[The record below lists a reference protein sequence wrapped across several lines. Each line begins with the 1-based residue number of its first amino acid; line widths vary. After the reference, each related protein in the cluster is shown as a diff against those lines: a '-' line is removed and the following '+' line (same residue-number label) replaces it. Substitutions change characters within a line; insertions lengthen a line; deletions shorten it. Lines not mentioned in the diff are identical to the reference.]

1 MVDARDIDYTG
12 TLDAT
17 NVNDALDELAR
28 RAATPGQKGKDG
40 TVDLA
45 PLVIAVAELAT
56 RARALDGEPGDDGD
70 DGEDADPAIIAEMV
84 HNAVTA
90 AVAKIPP
97 AKDGDPGPPGKNADP
112 TVLAELVGQAIAA
125 IPPPQQG
132 APGAPGQP
140 GTPGVPGEGVPEGG
154 DTGYILAKRSAEDF
168 DTEWIRLP
176 KGLLERWGLWGPGAA
191 QPASSGTG
199 NTNTTFGL
207 GDPSGS
213 ADAGT
218 LYFDTTDPDAYM
230 GWVYNAGAWHP
241 FSGTGTPTLPG
252 TGPTNA
258 NSWFF
263 FLGN

>member
-1 MVDARDIDYTG
+1 MADARDIDYTG

-28 RAATPGQKGKDG
+28 RAAIPGQKGKDG

-70 DGEDADPAIIAEMV
+70 DGEDADPRVIAEMV
-84 HNAVTA
+84 QNAVTA

-97 AKDGDPGPPGKNADP
+97 AKDGDPGPPGKSADP
-112 TVLAELVGQAIAA
+112 TILAVLVGQAIAA

-154 DTGYILAKRSAEDF
+154 RAGYVLAKLSDDDF
-168 DTEWIRLP
+168 DTAWIPLP
-176 KGLLERWGLWGPGAA
+176 KQARFAMFGGGGGSSATSGSNVNVTFGVGPPTVDGAEGSLYFNTAA
-191 QPASSGTG
+191 QYRGYVWH
-199 NTNTTFGL
+199 N
-207 GDPSGS
+207 
-213 ADAGT
+213 
-218 LYFDTTDPDAYM
+218 
-230 GWVYNAGAWHP
+230 GAWH
-241 FSGTGTPTLPG
+241 
-252 TGPTNA
+252 TGPFGTSGVTNST
-258 NSWFF
+258 NWFF
-263 FLGN
+263 MLGN